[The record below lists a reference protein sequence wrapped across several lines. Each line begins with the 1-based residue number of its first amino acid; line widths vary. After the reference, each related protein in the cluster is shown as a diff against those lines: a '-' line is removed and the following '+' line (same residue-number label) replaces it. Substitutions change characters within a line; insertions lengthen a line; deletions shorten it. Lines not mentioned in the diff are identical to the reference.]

1 MCDKAKPSV
10 QEKVQEL
17 PCAVPSGVHD
27 GLFPLVGFGRAVQ
40 VIAEDENILTDVRI
54 KRKFLI
60 LLTIFYTGKE
70 KLNPI

>member
-1 MCDKAKPSV
+1 MCDKAKPAV
-10 QEKVQEL
+10 QENVQEL

-54 KRKFLI
+54 KQKFL
-60 LLTIFYTGKE
+60 LL
-70 KLNPI
+70 LNPFYIGGKS